1 MRQLKAAEKK
11 INISKFDRQWKVSEK
26 ELPSSKI
33 KLSEQQAKIN
43 KKGPNM
49 WLKHFWRPNDPDN
62 FFSEAFFDLKAASDS
77 LFDPRKLCYEGSSL
91 FFL

>member
-1 MRQLKAAEKK
+1 M
-11 INISKFDRQWKVSEK
+11 SEK

-43 KKGPNM
+43 KKGSD
-49 WLKHFWRPNDPDN
+49 LLLEDYWRPNDPDN

-91 FFL
+91 IFR